1 MPESD
6 IKITGIPEFQKKMD
20 QLAYKRL
27 SEMAYKALYEGA
39 KLEQATI
46 QANAPVEA
54 SEPSPKST
62 ALPQGAIKNDI
73 HIERTK
79 TAQNEP
85 AYLVIPGSKT
95 RHVARFLEF
104 GHALVRGGYRRAVKD
119 RSGNPTGKH
128 RGSGQEVGR
137 VQPHPFL
144 RRSWEECAAAVKA
157 RIAEVMTEQLNQI
170 VGR

>member
-1 MPESD
+1 MPDSD
-6 IKITGIPEFQKKMD
+6 ITVTGIPNFQKKMD
-20 QLAYKRL
+20 SLAYKRL
-27 SEMAYKALYEGA
+27 TEMAYKALYEGA
-39 KLEQATI
+39 KIEQATI
-46 QANAPVEA
+46 QANAPEQQ
-54 SEPSPKST
+54 SEPTAQST
-62 ALPQGAIKNDI
+62 ALPMGAIKNDI

-79 TAQNEP
+79 TSESEP

-119 RSGNPTGKH
+119 RNGNPTGKH

-157 RIAEVMTEQLNQI
+157 RIAEVMTEQMNQS
-170 VGR
+170 